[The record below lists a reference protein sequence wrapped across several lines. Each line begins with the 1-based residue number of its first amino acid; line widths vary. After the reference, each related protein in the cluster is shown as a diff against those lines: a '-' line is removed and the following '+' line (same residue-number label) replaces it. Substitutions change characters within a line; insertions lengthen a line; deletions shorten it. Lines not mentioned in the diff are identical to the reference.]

1 MPASVP
7 IRKLE
12 IRWNWDK
19 SWNTGNHHSTRWLN
33 DYSPLQWWSALNG
46 WARIKSASRF
56 SAHCT
61 HYSLP
66 LNRSTE
72 DTIAHILHT
81 TLSHLDKKGN
91 YVRLL
96 FIDYSSAFNAINPS
110 RLVKKLKDLG
120 LNTSLCM
127 WILDFL
133 MDTQG
138 WVVGLTPSIEAWF
151 FNILCFKSMKLKGM
165 SNCQQLCS
173 CTYFSPINES

>member
-110 RLVKKLKDLG
+110 KKIPRQKAQGPGIKHLTVHVDPWLPDGQAGVGSWTHPFYRSLVFQY
-120 LNTSLCM
+120 
-127 WILDFL
+127 IVF
-133 MDTQG
+133 
-138 WVVGLTPSIEAWF
+138 
-151 FNILCFKSMKLKGM
+151 
-165 SNCQQLCS
+165 
-173 CTYFSPINES
+173 